1 MMLPILV
8 NAAVRMLLIGAAVW
22 LVLRLVR
29 VRNPHVESLVWRMT
43 LLASLFLP
51 AFLYWRLAPSFETS
65 FGLPLIVT
73 AAGRPA
79 GTDAVAAF
87 DPVRAW
93 RMAGPIYLGVTLL
106 LIGRLGLGL
115 MGMWRASRVAHPL
128 PIPDDIR
135 ISDQVQSPATFGT
148 IILLPADAKSWPAE
162 RLEPV
167 LAHERAHVRSRD
179 GYWSWLAQLH
189 AAIFWFNP
197 LSWWLHR
204 RLEALAE
211 TTSDDAVVAA
221 RHDPVAYAE
230 LLLNFARHPN
240 SRSVAMSVAES
251 FVSKRI
257 ERLLARTPPAIA
269 LSRAARWVAVAA
281 LIPAVVLAASTTKAE
296 SPVKP
301 ASTPVAPAPAPEPA
315 AAKPAPA
322 GTPSVRLTS
331 AADPDNFYPLVA
343 KAEKVEGY
351 AIVEVDLDRLG
362 QLVDARVLK
371 VEPAEPRFGFADA
384 ALAVARSSQF
394 ANSTQQVSSMRFMV
408 KFALQN

>member
-1 MMLPILV
+1 
-8 NAAVRMLLIGAAVW
+8 
-22 LVLRLVR
+22 
-29 VRNPHVESLVWRMT
+29 
-43 LLASLFLP
+43 
-51 AFLYWRLAPSFETS
+51 
-65 FGLPLIVT
+65 
-73 AAGRPA
+73 
-79 GTDAVAAF
+79 
-87 DPVRAW
+87 
-93 RMAGPIYLGVTLL
+93 
-106 LIGRLGLGL
+106 
-115 MGMWRASRVAHPL
+115 
-128 PIPDDIR
+128 
-135 ISDQVQSPATFGT
+135 
-148 IILLPADAKSWPAE
+148 
-162 RLEPV
+162 
-167 LAHERAHVRSRD
+167 
-179 GYWSWLAQLH
+179 
-189 AAIFWFNP
+189 
-197 LSWWLHR
+197 
-204 RLEALAE
+204 
-211 TTSDDAVVAA
+211 
-221 RHDPVAYAE
+221 
-230 LLLNFARHPN
+230 
-240 SRSVAMSVAES
+240 MSVAES